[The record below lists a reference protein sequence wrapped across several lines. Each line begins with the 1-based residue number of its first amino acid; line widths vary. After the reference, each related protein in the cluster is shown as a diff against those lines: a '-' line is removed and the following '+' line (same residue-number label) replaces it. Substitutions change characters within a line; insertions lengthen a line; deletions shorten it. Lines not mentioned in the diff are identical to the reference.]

1 MVYQGNNYTTHF
13 YVLKLFFFQVE
24 SPESAEEPRP
34 IDEII
39 NSKKDQ
45 YSDDYFESPQIY
57 YYDLYCDVKGT
68 YKFCYENNA
77 NENIYVLLSLSENG
91 NNDRYDEE
99 YYYRRHEMEK
109 EDIYEEDDV
118 NIKQGDLSH
127 LDIYNLE
134 NTQYSVEYL
143 ESDINEMVND
153 INEYWKINLD
163 HSKSFTKR
171 KSEIKKLTIIT
182 LIIYTIAGLI
192 QVVIIK
198 KWLSKYKLPIN

>member
-1 MVYQGNNYTTHF
+1 M
-13 YVLKLFFFQVE
+13 
-24 SPESAEEPRP
+24 
-34 IDEII
+34 
-39 NSKKDQ
+39 
-45 YSDDYFESPQIY
+45 
-57 YYDLYCDVKGT
+57 
-68 YKFCYENNA
+68 
-77 NENIYVLLSLSENG
+77 LLSLSENG

-99 YYYRRHEMEK
+99 YYYRRHEMER

-153 INEYWKINLD
+153 INEFWKINLD